1 MCSYVC
7 SAGPHS
13 YLGMESCMLAGAPTV
28 KWESSAVPWSGLCC
42 VLVGVMTFLT
52 LRRKV
57 DFVDMVLFVT

>member
-1 MCSYVC
+1 
-7 SAGPHS
+7 
-13 YLGMESCMLAGAPTV
+13 MLAGAPTV
-28 KWESSAVPWSGLCC
+28 KWESSAVLWSGLCC

>member
-1 MCSYVC
+1 
-7 SAGPHS
+7 
-13 YLGMESCMLAGAPTV
+13 MLAGAPMV
-28 KWESSAVPWSGLCC
+28 KWESSAAPWPGLCY